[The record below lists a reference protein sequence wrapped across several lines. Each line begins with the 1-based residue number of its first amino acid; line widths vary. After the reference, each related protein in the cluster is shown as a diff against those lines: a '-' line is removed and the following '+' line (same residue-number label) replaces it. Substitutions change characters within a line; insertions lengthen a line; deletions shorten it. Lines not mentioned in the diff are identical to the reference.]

1 MSNEMVWQAKE
12 NAQPLDLSI
21 LLSCLTR
28 SWLQLLGNVNNH
40 VSAKRRAQV
49 LSKIGP
55 KYASLSNESWETNGR
70 GLFGKQF
77 EQRLKQRAETS
88 KAISTASFV
97 QRRKPFFPRGAPSK
111 SSLWCSQLQDYSVF
125 PKSVLSSF
133 QAIQRK
139 GRNNSTLHSCSQPL
153 QTIEESSCW
162 YRYVPRTFFNAHT
175 FKTTY
180 TKQNISFLSEL
191 AEHFKLP
198 LGSGFCSGVQNRVSG
213 ISPPVLHSQHPCI
226 RGPGNSRY
234 PTETRHLQGFRT
246 QWWRTESVHKPLT
259 HSSQKRGMDTGQL

>member
-1 MSNEMVWQAKE
+1 MSNEIVWQAKE

-55 KYASLSNESWETNGR
+55 KYASLSNESWETNER
-70 GLFGKQF
+70 ELFGKQF

-162 YRYVPRTFFNAHT
+162 YRYVPRTFFNAHS

-180 TKQNISFLSEL
+180 RGQNIWNTTKYNNIFISYIKHTNITPPASSKANRGRWYVDDWQSWQNISNC
-191 AEHFKLP
+191 P
-198 LGSGFCSGVQNRVSG
+198 
-213 ISPPVLHSQHPCI
+213 
-226 RGPGNSRY
+226 
-234 PTETRHLQGFRT
+234 
-246 QWWRTESVHKPLT
+246 
-259 HSSQKRGMDTGQL
+259 